1 MTQQK
6 AGLLGGAPP
15 EQGPD
20 PATSD
25 PAVPPQQEDLAGGR
39 GAAARALERVARRAD
54 AWAATWTTGRSL
66 TAIGAVWGLT
76 RIVMVYLLVQDD
88 IGVSNV
94 SSEVA
99 FLYPRWS
106 QQLADGSFP
115 VGDVTWQY
123 PPGAGLLFLSPS
135 LLPFLDYFAAFLVL
149 TLVADAVVTAALA
162 RPGRRLAGAWL
173 WTAGLPMLLNLPHG
187 RFDIQVT
194 ALAVLALL
202 AGRRRPRLGGALAAF
217 GALIKVWPL
226 LTLVGVERGR
236 TTRDAWVSAA
246 AAAAA
251 LLTVLAVAFRHSF
264 DFLQQ
269 QGARG
274 VQIESLGGTVLS
286 LMRASGMPI
295 WVETRYGALEFA
307 GEHVATVAQLSLMTT
322 AAAFGWLMFWRGR
335 ASRWTEAT
343 PFDAALTAILLFT
356 VTSRVISPQYMVWL
370 LGLAAVCLTSR
381 LTTQRP
387 VAWVLLAAT
396 AVTAFAYPLHY
407 LEVMH
412 GSALGNTLMVARN
425 GLLLT
430 AAVLSCRRLW
440 TATARDDSARE
451 VSG

>member
-15 EQGPD
+15 EQD
-20 PATSD
+20 PNGAGSA
-25 PAVPPQQEDLAGGR
+25 PVARAAVPSL
-39 GAAARALERVARRAD
+39 GASR
-54 AWAATWTTGRSL
+54 
-66 TAIGAVWGLT
+66 TAIAAVWALT

-94 SSEVA
+94 SSEVE
-99 FLYPRWS
+99 FLYPRWAE
-106 QQLADGSFP
+106 QLAGGSYP

-135 LLPFLDYFAAFLVL
+135 FLPFLDYFAAFLVL
-149 TLVADAVVTAALA
+149 TLVADAVVTVALA
-162 RPGRRLAGAWL
+162 RPGRGLAGAWM
-173 WTAGLPMLLNLPHG
+173 WTAGLPLLLNLPHG

-202 AGRRRPRLGGALAAF
+202 AGRRSPRLGGALAAV

-226 LTLVGVERGR
+226 LTLVGLERGR
-236 TTRDAWVSAA
+236 TTKDAWVSAA

-286 LMRASGMPI
+286 LMRAAGLPI

-307 GEHVATVAQLSLMTT
+307 GEHVASVAQLSLMLT
-322 AAAFGWLMFWRGR
+322 AAAFGWLMLWRGR

-343 PFDAALTAILLFT
+343 PFDAALTAVLLFT

-370 LGLAAVCLTSR
+370 LGLGAVCLTSR
-381 LTTQRP
+381 HTTQRP

-396 AVTAFAYPLHY
+396 AVTALAFPTYY
-407 LEVMH
+407 LEVMQ
-412 GSALGNTLMVARN
+412 GSALGNTLMVLRN

-430 AAVLSCRRLW
+430 AVVLSCHRLW
-440 TATARDDSARE
+440 RATAAADENPAPG
-451 VSG
+451 VTGVG

>member
-1 MTQQK
+1 MTRQK

-15 EQGPD
+15 EQD
-20 PATSD
+20 PNAAGSAPVARATAGSA
-25 PAVPPQQEDLAGGR
+25 PVARAAVPSL
-39 GAAARALERVARRAD
+39 GASR
-54 AWAATWTTGRSL
+54 
-66 TAIGAVWGLT
+66 TAIAAVWALT

-94 SSEVA
+94 SSEVE
-99 FLYPRWS
+99 FLYPRWAE
-106 QQLADGSFP
+106 QLAGGSYP

-149 TLVADAVVTAALA
+149 TLVADAVVTVALA
-162 RPGRRLAGAWL
+162 RPERGLAGAWM
-173 WTAGLPMLLNLPHG
+173 WTAGLPLLLNLPHG

-202 AGRRRPRLGGALAAF
+202 AGRRSPRLGGALAAV

-226 LTLVGVERGR
+226 LTLVGLERGR
-236 TTRDAWVSAA
+236 TTKDAWVSAA

-286 LMRASGMPI
+286 LMRAAGLPI

-307 GEHVATVAQLSLMTT
+307 GEHVASVAQLSLMLT

-343 PFDAALTAILLFT
+343 TFDAALTAVLLFT

-370 LGLAAVCLTSR
+370 LGLGAVCLTSR
-381 LTTQRP
+381 HTTQRP

-396 AVTAFAYPLHY
+396 AVTALAFPTYY
-407 LEVMH
+407 LEVMQ
-412 GSALGNTLMVARN
+412 GSALGNTLMVLRN
-425 GLLLT
+425 GLLLVAT
-430 AAVLSCRRLW
+430 LLSCHRLW
-440 TATARDDSARE
+440 RATTGASENPEPRVE
-451 VSG
+451 VTLRPGTGGPPSGR

>member
-6 AGLLGGAPP
+6 AGLLVGAPP
-15 EQGPD
+15 EEAQN
-20 PATSD
+20 PAGSAPAAWDAVRSFGTS
-25 PAVPPQQEDLAGGR
+25 R
-39 GAAARALERVARRAD
+39 
-54 AWAATWTTGRSL
+54 
-66 TAIGAVWGLT
+66 TAIAAVWALT

-94 SSEVA
+94 SSEVE
-99 FLYPRWS
+99 FLYPRWAE
-106 QQLADGSFP
+106 QLAGGSYP

-149 TLVADAVVTAALA
+149 TLVADAVVTLALA
-162 RPGRRLAGAWL
+162 RPGRRLAGVWL
-173 WTAGLPMLLNLPHG
+173 WTAGLPLLLNLPHG

-202 AGRRRPRLGGALAAF
+202 AGRRSPRLGGALAAF

-226 LTLVGVERGR
+226 LTLVGLERGR
-236 TTRDAWVSAA
+236 TTKDAWVSAA

-286 LMRASGMPI
+286 LMRAAGLPI

-307 GEHVATVAQLSLMTT
+307 GEHVASVAQLSLMLT
-322 AAAFGWLMFWRGR
+322 AAAFGWLMLWRGR

-343 PFDAALTAILLFT
+343 PFDAALTAVLLFT

-381 LTTQRP
+381 HTTQRP

-396 AVTAFAYPLHY
+396 AVTALAFPTYY
-407 LEVMH
+407 LEVMQ
-412 GSALGNTLMVARN
+412 GTPLGNTLMVLRN
-425 GLLLT
+425 GLLL
-430 AAVLSCRRLW
+430 AAVVLSCRRLW
-440 TATARDDSARE
+440 RATAADSGRAPE
-451 VSG
+451 

>member
-1 MTQQK
+1 
-6 AGLLGGAPP
+6 
-15 EQGPD
+15 
-20 PATSD
+20 
-25 PAVPPQQEDLAGGR
+25 
-39 GAAARALERVARRAD
+39 
-54 AWAATWTTGRSL
+54 
-66 TAIGAVWGLT
+66 
-76 RIVMVYLLVQDD
+76 MVYLLVQDD

-94 SSEVA
+94 SAEVA

-123 PPGAGLLFLSPS
+123 PPGAGPLFLFPS
-135 LLPFLDYFAAFLVL
+135 LLPFLGYFTAFLVL
-149 TLVADAVVTAALA
+149 TLAADAVVAVALA
-162 RPGRRLAGAWL
+162 RRGRRLAGAWL
-173 WTAGLPMLLNLPHG
+173 WTAGLPLLLNLPHG

-202 AGRRRPRLGGALAAF
+202 AGRRSPRLGGALAAA

-226 LTLVGVERGR
+226 LTLIGTERGR
-236 TTRDAWVSAA
+236 TTRQAWRSAA
-246 AAAAA
+246 VAAGA
-251 LLTVLAVAFRHSF
+251 LLTVLAVGFRHSF

-295 WVETRYGALEFA
+295 WVESRYGALEFGGA
-307 GEHVATVAQLSLMTT
+307 HVATVAQLSLMLT
-322 AAAFGWLMFWRGR
+322 AAAFGWLMLWRGR

-343 PFDAALTAILLFT
+343 PFDAALTAVLLFT

-387 VAWVLLAAT
+387 VAWILLAAT
-396 AVTAFAYPLHY
+396 AVTALAYPTHY
-407 LEVMH
+407 LEVMQ
-412 GSALGNTLMVARN
+412 GSALGNTLMVLRN

-430 AAVLSCRRLW
+430 ATLLSCHRLW
-440 TATARDDSARE
+440 TATARAP
-451 VSG
+451 G